1 MAGGINQKKVRR
13 KIHLARHHAY
23 HNKRNVQ
30 NIRKGKFIQKKMKY
44 IILDEVWIMDGG
56 KENHAINNHGN
67 KKHNRFSSSQ
77 SAIRLA

>member
-13 KIHLARHHAY
+13 EIHLARHHAY

-30 NIRKGKFIQKKMKY
+30 NISKGKFIQKKMKY

-56 KENHAINNHGN
+56 KEMRFTAIERSGIL
-67 KKHNRFSSSQ
+67 KER
-77 SAIRLA
+77 